1 MISLVYVAAGE
12 EPPRVLVA
20 RSSVNDQAA
29 KSNDSILDRINPSA
43 IIQQVCDAA
52 PLGRPSPAGQR
63 WRSSFGQKG
72 RMMGLLRLALDN
84 VYGVIVFALFIAILG
99 LVSVYLIPVDILPQ
113 FNTPAVQVL
122 TYYNGMPA
130 RSIERTITDRVERWV
145 NQAPG
150 VANVESRAV
159 SGVSVVKLYFQE
171 SIDPSTALTQTN
183 SLTGAAMPY
192 LPTNTLPPVSLPFD
206 PTGTIPLGVLTVSNP
221 GMAEQQV
228 KDLAR
233 VEVRNRLGAVRGCVA
248 PVVVG
253 GKDRRIMVYLQH
265 DKLGAHGLAPVD
277 VVRALD
283 QGNLMVSPGT
293 AYIGDYQLALD
304 TNAMARTVEEI
315 ADLPIVFEPGRH
327 ILLRDVATVLD
338 DAVIQKSRVR
348 VDGKQQV
355 FVPIY
360 RQQGASSLTVAEGVK
375 SALPEMQSEL
385 PEGSK
390 LEFVIDQTEYV
401 RKAIES
407 LVHEGV
413 VGAILV
419 SVMILIFLGDWRMT
433 IIATLALPL
442 SILGAIIGLK
452 TTGNTI
458 NVMTLG
464 GLFLAIGPLVD
475 NAIVVL
481 ENIHRHMGLGK
492 TAYQAALDG
501 TSELTLPVIVATL
514 ALIIVLC
521 PVAMTPGVAG
531 FLFKPLTL
539 AVAFAMLF
547 SFVLSWTFVPALC
560 STLLRGHG
568 PDAHAAHS
576 TPTPRGFFGRA
587 YAAIDGF
594 LTAVTRRYAEI
605 LGWVLGRR
613 AQTLAVIGVLFLA
626 SLTLYFFIGKEF
638 FPAVDA
644 GQISIQV
651 RAPSNLR
658 LDATERRIIDVE
670 RVIAETIPHH
680 ELHTVVSEL
689 GLNNDWSSAYSQNAG
704 QMDTVIR
711 LQLTEGRSRSAQE
724 YAILLREAFAATEDF
739 ADLEFSFDTGGM
751 VSAAL
756 NFGAASPIDIQITGG
771 TPDQKFEL
779 AGQVRD
785 AVRGVHGA
793 ADVRV
798 LQRNDSPYLVMEVN
812 RDKAASVGLTARD
825 VVMQVVTAVNSSI
838 ALTRNFWIDPRSGNQ
853 YFIAVQ
859 YPDDPTFRLSDLSGI
874 YATGTNQRAPVR
886 LSTLVTV
893 RETTQAVEFNHVGLK
908 RVVDVLVNTRNR
920 DIGSLAGDI
929 ERTLEPVAVPK
940 GMKITLKGEYARM
953 NESLTSLGFGLALAS
968 ILVYLLM
975 VPLMRSF
982 VTPLIIMATVPLGL
996 IGVLTMLW
1004 ATGTTLNIQS
1014 EMGVIFLVGIV
1025 VSQGVLLIDFANQL
1039 RNQGKRVHDAVTE
1052 AAVTRFRPI
1061 LMTFL
1066 ATFLDLLPMALGL
1079 GRGSES
1085 LTPLARA
1092 VVGGLLTS
1100 TALTLLVVP
1109 ILFTLLVRDRQDGP
1123 SADLPSHAVV

>member
-1 MISLVYVAAGE
+1 MWLV
-12 EPPRVLVA
+12 
-20 RSSVNDQAA
+20 
-29 KSNDSILDRINPSA
+29 
-43 IIQQVCDAA
+43 
-52 PLGRPSPAGQR
+52 
-63 WRSSFGQKG
+63 
-72 RMMGLLRLALDN
+72 RLALGN

-99 LVSVYLIPVDILPQ
+99 LVAVYTIPVDILPQ
-113 FNTPAVQVL
+113 FKTPAVQVL
-122 TYYNGMPA
+122 TYFNGMPA

-150 VANVESRAV
+150 VANVESRSV
-159 SGVSVVKLYFQE
+159 SGVSVVKLYFQDA
-171 SIDPSTALTQTN
+171 IDPSTALTQTN

-206 PTGTIPLGVLTVSNP
+206 PTGTIPLGVLTVSNA
-221 GMAEQQV
+221 GMAEQAV

-233 VEVRNRLGAVRGCVA
+233 VEVRNRLGSVRGCVA

-253 GKDRRIMVYLQH
+253 GKDRRIMVYLDE
-265 DKLGAHGLAPVD
+265 DKLEARGLSPVD

-293 AYIGDYQLALD
+293 AYIGDYQIALD
-304 TNAMARTVEEI
+304 TNAMARTVEDI

-327 ILLRDVATVLD
+327 ILLRDVATVVD

-360 RQQGASSLTVAEGVK
+360 RQQGASSLTVAEGVN
-375 SALPEMQSEL
+375 AAIPDMESEL

-390 LEFVIDQTEYV
+390 LAFVIDQTEYV
-401 RKAIES
+401 RTAIES
-407 LVHEGV
+407 LIHEGFI
-413 VGAILV
+413 GAILV
-419 SVMILIFLGDWRMT
+419 SIMILVFLGDWRMT
-433 IIATLALPL
+433 VIATLALPL

-464 GLFLAIGPLVD
+464 GLFLAIGPLID

-481 ENIHRHMGLGK
+481 ENIHRHMGMGK
-492 TAYQAALDG
+492 SAFQASMDATG
-501 TSELTLPVIVATL
+501 ELTLPVIIATL

-521 PVAMTPGVAG
+521 PVAMTPGVSG
-531 FLFKPLTL
+531 FLFQPLTM

-547 SFVLSWTFVPALC
+547 SFILSWTFVPSLC
-560 STLLRGHG
+560 AKMLRSHGQHGHG
-568 PDAHAAHS
+568 HEHEHRPAHTGAPQAKIES
-576 TPTPRGFFGRA
+576 VGFFGRI
-587 YAAIDGF
+587 YRTIDGF
-594 LTAVTRRYAEI
+594 LTGMTQRYGV
-605 LGWVLGRR
+605 LLHWVLGHRLK
-613 AQTLAVIGVLFLA
+613 ALAVIAALFVG
-626 SLTLYFFIGKEF
+626 SLGLFFFIGKEF

-644 GQISIQV
+644 GQITIQV

-658 LDATERRIIDVE
+658 LDATERRVIDVE
-670 RVIAETIPHH
+670 RVIAEVIPHD
-680 ELHTVVSEL
+680 ELHTVVSEI
-689 GLNNDWSSAYSQNAG
+689 GLNNDWSAAYSQNAG
-704 QMDTVIR
+704 QQDTVIR
-711 LQLTEGRSRSAQE
+711 LQLTEHRTKSAQE
-724 YAILLREAFAATEDF
+724 YAVVLRQAFAAEDDF

-756 NFGAASPIDIQITGG
+756 NFGASSPIDIQITGG
-771 TPDQKFEL
+771 SPDQKFEL
-779 AGQVRD
+779 AARVKR
-785 AVRGVHGA
+785 AVQGIPGS

-838 ALTRNFWIDPRSGNQ
+838 ALTRNFWIDPKSGNQ

-859 YPDDPTFRLSDLSGI
+859 YPDDPTFQLSDLSNVF
-874 YATGTNQRAPVR
+874 ATGTNQKTPVR
-886 LSTLVTV
+886 LSSLVGV

-908 RVVDVLVNTRNR
+908 RVVDVMVNTENR
-920 DIGSLAGDI
+920 DIGSLAAAI
-929 ERTLEPVAVPK
+929 EQKIAPIEVPK
-940 GMKITLKGEYARM
+940 GMKIELKGEYARM
-953 NESLTSLGFGLALAS
+953 NESFSSLGFGLALAS
-968 ILVYLLM
+968 VLVYLLM

-982 VTPLIIMATVPLGL
+982 VVPLIIMATVPLGL
-996 IGVLTMLW
+996 IGVLTILW

-1039 RNQGKRVHDAVTE
+1039 RKQGKGVHEAITT
-1052 AAVTRFRPI
+1052 AAVIRLRPI

-1079 GRGSES
+1079 GRGSEA

-1092 VVGGLLTS
+1092 VVGGLITS

-1109 ILFTLLVRDRQDGP
+1109 ILFTLLVSDKHQP
-1123 SADLPSHAVV
+1123 HAEPA